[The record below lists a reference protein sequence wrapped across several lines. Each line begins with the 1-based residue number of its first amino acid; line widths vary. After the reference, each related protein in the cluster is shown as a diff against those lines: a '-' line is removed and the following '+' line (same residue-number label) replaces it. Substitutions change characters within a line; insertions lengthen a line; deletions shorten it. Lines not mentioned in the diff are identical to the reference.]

1 MKARLIFLLV
11 QASLLAAFLGAVKG
25 GSTSWTDGH

>member
-11 QASLLAAFLGAVKG
+11 QASLLASFLGAMKG
-25 GSTSWTDGH
+25 TGFSWTDGH